1 MFTFLTFLSYG
12 LSTGVGEHL
21 RDLRSESRDDCG
33 VKEGVKSCQKN
44 TSDNHANDDLDTGI
58 DVALTLLGFE
68 YGLCGDCNR
77 VDFVFDSV
85 DELFHLFFICINCLS
100 AKGIDGVMKPVG
112 AFRFLLIKLW

>member
-1 MFTFLTFLSYG
+1 MQKTKYVKQPVAVNVTI
-12 LSTGVGEHL
+12 GEHL

-44 TSDNHANDDLDTGI
+44 TSDNHANDDLDAGI
-58 DVALTLLGFE
+58 NVALTLLGFE

-85 DELFHLFFICINCLS
+85 DELFHLCFT
-100 AKGIDGVMKPVG
+100 
-112 AFRFLLIKLW
+112 FLFVI